1 MRPTVSVFNHKNPSE
16 VLREVRT
23 PQVFSTAIRNDIV
36 QFVHDNLSKNTRQA
50 RGVDPN
56 AGMKHSAE
64 SWGTGRAAAR
74 IPRIGGSGTSRSG
87 QGAFGNMCR
96 KGRMSFPLHVWRRW
110 HRKVNL
116 RQRRHA
122 LASALAASSVWGLVN
137 ARGHRI
143 ENLPQLPL
151 VLDNQVNLIS
161 QTKEAVKMLKAFG
174 LYDDVERVVK
184 AKSLRPGRG
193 KMRNR
198 RFKKRRGPL
207 VVVDNE
213 AQALERALRNIA
225 GVDVLNVNRL
235 NIRNLAPGG
244 QLGRLLVF
252 TEGALAELKQQFGSL
267 RGSGTVR
274 KNYLL
279 RREVLS
285 NPDIGQIIN
294 SNEVQKCLRAKRTTK
309 VLHTRQRKNP
319 FRNRKH
325 MDYLNPFNKELRE
338 QRQKG
343 ATKTR
348 RIRKDRKAF
357 TNKSKA
363 QLNALIKKV
372 DSDQTRL
379 YDEFSAAM
387 EDIRV

>member
-1 MRPTVSVFNHKNPSE
+1 
-16 VLREVRT
+16 
-23 PQVFSTAIRNDIV
+23 
-36 QFVHDNLSKNTRQA
+36 
-50 RGVDPN
+50 
-56 AGMKHSAE
+56 
-64 SWGTGRAAAR
+64 
-74 IPRIGGSGTSRSG
+74 
-87 QGAFGNMCR
+87 
-96 KGRMSFPLHVWRRW
+96 MSFPLHVWRRW

-143 ENLPQLPL
+143 DNLAQIPL
-151 VLDNQVNLIS
+151 VLDNQVNQIAK
-161 QTKEAVKMLKAFG
+161 TKEAISMLKAFN
-174 LYDDVERVVK
+174 LYDDIERVMK
-184 AKSLRPGRG
+184 AKALRPGRG

-207 VVVDNE
+207 VVVDDD
-213 AQALERALRNIA
+213 AQALVRALRNIP

-279 RREVLS
+279 RREVIS

-294 SNEVQKCLRAKRTTK
+294 SDEVQKSLRAKRK
-309 VLHTRQRKNP
+309 PQVIHTQQRKNP
-319 FRNRKH
+319 FRNKKH
-325 MDYLNPFNKELRE
+325 MEYLNPFSKELRE
-338 QRQKG
+338 ARTKG
-343 ATKTR
+343 TPKTKK
-348 RIRKDRKAF
+348 IRKERKAF
-357 TNKSKA
+357 TKKSGE
-363 QLNALIKKV
+363 QLAALMEKV
-372 DSDQTRL
+372 DSDQAKL
-379 YDEFSAAM
+379 YSEFDDAM
-387 EDIRV
+387 REIRI